1 MARKPLESSQQS
13 IKNNQETYTIVCLI
27 NYVTKGILYKKKD
40 DKSSEALSS
49 FFDTIRF
56 E

>member
-27 NYVTKGILYKKKD
+27 NYVMKGILYKKKMIKRD
-40 DKSSEALSS
+40 ALSS